1 MRMSVIRIVETSLIS
16 SVLALSGC
24 ATTKEDV
31 FPKDMKPMSEVYD
44 HHFAKLRTRGIEG
57 TRVRFKEE
65 RTAPPAETTGSS
77 ELPNASPEQRGGFEG
92 THPQLAGYTREAHN
106 EIEVLFPTLPNPQL
120 ILYVFPHLGEDGA
133 PVPGYA
139 TAFPLYEQ
147 VEYALPGE
155 AP

>member
-1 MRMSVIRIVETSLIS
+1 MQVTLIRIAAASLIS
-16 SVLALSGC
+16 LLLSGC

-44 HHFAKLRTRGIEG
+44 DHFAKLRTRGTEG
-57 TRVRFKEE
+57 ARVRLQDEGSPALKA
-65 RTAPPAETTGSS
+65 TAGGS
-77 ELPNASPEQRGGFEG
+77 ELPKGA
-92 THPQLAGYTREAHN
+92 HPQLAGYTREAHT
-106 EIEVLFPTLPNPQL
+106 EIEALFPVLPNPQL
-120 ILYVFPHLGEDGA
+120 VLYVYPHLGEDGA

-139 TAFPLYEQ
+139 TAFPLYER

>member
-1 MRMSVIRIVETSLIS
+1 MQTLSIHIAAASLIS
-16 SVLALSGC
+16 LLLALSGC

-44 HHFAKLRTRGIEG
+44 QHFAKLRTRGVEG
-57 TRVRFKEE
+57 ARVRLKERSAALKE
-65 RTAPPAETTGSS
+65 TAGGS
-77 ELPNASPEQRGGFEG
+77 ELPQGA
-92 THPQLAGYTREAHN
+92 HPQLAGYTREAHN
-106 EIEVLFPTLPNPQL
+106 EIEALFPALPNPQL
-120 ILYVFPHLGEDGA
+120 VLYVYPHLGEDGA

-139 TAFPLYEQ
+139 TAFPLYER

>member
-1 MRMSVIRIVETSLIS
+1 MQIVLIPIAAASLIS
-16 SVLALSGC
+16 LLLALSGC

-44 HHFAKLRTRGIEG
+44 QHFAKLRTRGTEG
-57 TRVRFKEE
+57 ARGRLKERSAALKE
-65 RTAPPAETTGSS
+65 TAGGS
-77 ELPNASPEQRGGFEG
+77 ELPKGA
-92 THPQLAGYTREAHN
+92 HPQLAGYTREAHN
-106 EIEVLFPTLPNPQL
+106 EIEALFPALPNPQL
-120 ILYVFPHLGEDGA
+120 VLYVYPHLGEDGA

-139 TAFPLYEQ
+139 TAFPLYER

>member
-1 MRMSVIRIVETSLIS
+1 MRMLMIRIAETGLIS
-16 SVLALSGC
+16 LALALTGC

-31 FPKDMKPMSEVYD
+31 FPKNMRPMGEVYD
-44 HHFAKLRTRGIEG
+44 DHFAKLGSRGIEG
-57 TRVRFKEE
+57 ARARLHEE
-65 RTAPPAETTGSS
+65 QTPAEASDS
-77 ELPNASPEQRGGFEG
+77 PELPSTAVAQPAGGEPG
-92 THPQLAGYTREAHN
+92 NPQLAGYTREAHR
-106 EIEVLFPTLPNPQL
+106 EIEALFPVLPNPQL

>member
-1 MRMSVIRIVETSLIS
+1 MQARLIPIAAAGLIS
-16 SVLALSGC
+16 LLSGC

-44 HHFAKLRTRGIEG
+44 QHFARVRTRGLESA
-57 TRVRFKEE
+57 RARLHEE
-65 RTAPPAETTGSS
+65 HSAAPGETAGGS
-77 ELPNASPEQRGGFEG
+77 ELPKGVI
-92 THPQLAGYTREAHN
+92 PQLAGYTREVHN
-106 EIEVLFPTLPNPQL
+106 EIEALFPVLPNPQL
-120 ILYVFPHLGEDGA
+120 VMYVYPHLGEDGA

-139 TAFPLYEQ
+139 TAFPLYER